1 MKLTQQLHR
10 VNLPKLCIGLLLTT
24 VVVSCQKELHFD
36 KVPEKDHNLIIKFK
50 PVVGYDSV
58 PLELGKSY
66 KNYFKED
73 YTPTAFKFYVHD
85 FKMINTDSGRTF
97 ELSKD
102 KYYLV
107 DFADS
112 ASTEIKIAI
121 LPYVYNRISFTIG
134 VDSTQNV
141 SGAQTDA
148 LDPAKGMF
156 WTWQTGYIMAKLEG
170 TSPKSPQSGKF
181 EYHIGGFSGADN
193 VIKTIELLF
202 PYAQNLDLKPGKSS
216 EMFVTCDANDWFY
229 NPWDIKIAVNPVI
242 TTPGPLAVQVANNYM
257 KMFTVDSVSNEQ

>member
-24 VVVSCQKELHFD
+24 AVISCQKELHFD
-36 KVPEKDHNLIIKFK
+36 KEPEKDHNLIIKFK
-50 PVVGYDSV
+50 PVVQYDSV
-58 PLELGKSY
+58 PLEFGTAY
-66 KNYFKED
+66 KNYFKEE

-97 ELSKD
+97 ELAND

-134 VDSTQNV
+134 VDSAQNV

-156 WTWQTGYIMAKLEG
+156 WNWNSGYIMAKLEG
-170 TSPKSPQSGKF
+170 TSPISPQAGKF
-181 EYHIGGFSGADN
+181 EFHIGGFKAGES
-193 VIKTIELLF
+193 VIREIPLLF
-202 PYAQNLDLKPGKSS
+202 PYAQNLDLKPGKTS
-216 EMFVTCDANDWFY
+216 EMFITCDANDWFY
-229 NPWDIKIAVNPVI
+229 NPWDIKIADNPVI
-242 TTPGPLAVQVANNYM
+242 TTTGELATQVAENYS
-257 KMFTVDSVSNEQ
+257 KMFTVDSVFNEQ